1 MCCGLAQVEP
11 RLVALLGRT
20 VDWDLVMRPQRR
32 YAFPGPAIA
41 MTRGQL
47 VSIEDAGDQFIVG
60 NEDKLPDCAMMSCD
74 VLLRCPRRRLGRRSS
89 V

>member
-11 RLVALLGRT
+11 RLVALPGRT

-47 VSIEDAGDQFIVG
+47 VSIENAGDQFIVG
-60 NEDKLPDCAMMSCD
+60 DKNKLPDCCDD
-74 VLLRCPRRRLGRRSS
+74 VL
-89 V
+89 

>member
-1 MCCGLAQVEP
+1 MAFLSW
-11 RLVALLGRT
+11 T

-32 YAFPGPAIA
+32 HAFLGLAIA

-60 NEDKLPDCAMMSCD
+60 DKNKLSDCRDD
-74 VLLRCPRRRLGRRSS
+74 VL
-89 V
+89 